1 MSGLVNIYYDLCRE
15 VEILELRLQDLEG
28 DIKYSNQQVFKGVLP
43 SSPLPVHIPFDK
55 ALMSY
60 DETNSKI
67 DKTFERLGQK
77 IEARKRIQNILRQL
91 SGVEATVAY
100 MRDVEDKDLKTI
112 ADELGYSHVWI
123 KKLSQRI
130 NKKLQDE

>member
-1 MSGLVNIYYDLCRE
+1 MSNLVSMYHDLCQE

-28 DIKYSNQQVFKGVLP
+28 DIKYSNKQVFKGVLP
-43 SSPLPVHIPFDK
+43 STPPVHIPFDK
-55 ALMSY
+55 ALISY
-60 DETNSKI
+60 DDTNAKI
-67 DKTFERLGQK
+67 DETFEWLGQK
-77 IEARKRIQNILRQL
+77 LEARKQIQMILRRL
-91 SGVEATVAY
+91 SGVEAKVAY